1 MILDYAASTQ
11 KDEEPPVKESPFF
24 IGSIDSDSDTEE
36 DSKDPI
42 EHSYD
47 PIDVSKDLSAQ
58 LLEAAAC
65 GDRERIRTLF
75 AKTARECEGFEE
87 ETDHLVKNCPKG
99 DAAFL
104 DSVLKYGFKPIK
116 YDVYK
121 YLSNDGN
128 YYTQKMTAQIDGK
141 NYYIYAD
148 VCYRHS
154 DPDEEGLLF
163 FCIQDEKGNAKS
175 YKEKSDYSSQ
185 TIVCEI
191 NK

>member
-1 MILDYAASTQ
+1 MILLIIVQWAVVPYVFQVILDHAASTQ
-11 KDEEPPVKESPFF
+11 QDEEPPVKESPSF
-24 IGSIDSDSDTEE
+24 IGSIDSDSDTEEDSNSDTEE

-47 PIDVSKDLSAQ
+47 PIDISKDLSAQ
-58 LLEAAAC
+58 LLEAVAC

-141 NYYIYAD
+141 NYYI
-148 VCYRHS
+148 CRC
-154 DPDEEGLLF
+154 LLP
-163 FCIQDEKGNAKS
+163 A
-175 YKEKSDYSSQ
+175 
-185 TIVCEI
+185 
-191 NK
+191 

>member
-1 MILDYAASTQ
+1 MPYVFQVILDYAASTQ

-141 NYYIYAD
+141 NYYI
-148 VCYRHS
+148 CRC
-154 DPDEEGLLF
+154 LLP
-163 FCIQDEKGNAKS
+163 A
-175 YKEKSDYSSQ
+175 
-185 TIVCEI
+185 
-191 NK
+191 